1 MTINKK
7 ELREFAE
14 LIGGISNDIKI
25 FNGYVDGVPVDEVT
39 QVLAEIGDKL
49 VDFLADATIES

>member
-14 LIGGISNDIKI
+14 FIGDIANDIKI
-25 FNGYVDGVPVDEVT
+25 FNGYVDGVPVNEVT
-39 QVLAEIGDKL
+39 QVLAEIEDKL